1 MEGFRID
8 DNEIE
13 IAAMKAFAEGDEETG
28 EALQGEFIRR
38 FNEMIATR
46 KNYCP
51 CKAPCRIHGNCRL
64 CVAIHRGHG
73 DHLPACM
80 RNMVNRKIA
89 ELAKLTEN
97 TVRDELIEL
106 KYDPY

>member
-38 FNEMIATR
+38 FNEMITAH
-46 KNYCP
+46 KDYCP